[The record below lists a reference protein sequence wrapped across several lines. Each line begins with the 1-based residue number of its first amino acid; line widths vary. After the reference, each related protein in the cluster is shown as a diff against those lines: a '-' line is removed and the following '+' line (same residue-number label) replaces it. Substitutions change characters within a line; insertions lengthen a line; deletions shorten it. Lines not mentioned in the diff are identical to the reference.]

1 MFGLCQ
7 DRFTKEIY
15 RRGYC
20 LVPLPDSSI
29 KPLEVLGRQG
39 GDPRPAVPCCRS
51 SGSSAGCRGT
61 LTLLRQLAQPP

>member
-39 GDPRPAVPCCRS
+39 GDLFRYGDMDDVFVGRLPLRS
-51 SGSSAGCRGT
+51 IEN
-61 LTLLRQLAQPP
+61 